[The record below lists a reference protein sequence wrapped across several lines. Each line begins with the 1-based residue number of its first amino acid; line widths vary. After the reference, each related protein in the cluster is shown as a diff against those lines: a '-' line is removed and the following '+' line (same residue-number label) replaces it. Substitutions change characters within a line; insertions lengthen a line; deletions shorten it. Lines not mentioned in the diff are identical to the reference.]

1 MMEAHLYAL
10 HDCIW
15 MVLEDGPLKIQM
27 ENPERNPATPDVI
40 QYIPKP
46 KEKWDDRDCK
56 KHNLDNVAKAA
67 IFKTLDPITFSK
79 IKHLKAAMEIWQGLG
94 KLCEGSEDLR
104 KQKIEVLLEKFKGFK
119 MLPGESFDMLDERFH
134 KILNDLASLNH
145 VLSPKEKN
153 VRLLRSL
160 PTEWYTKATAMEEGR
175 NLENYTVQGLLDELR
190 TYEHELKKKKEEQV
204 TPFPTA
210 LMTTSR
216 IPSNN
221 HFTTWDQLH
230 GEFLKR
236 FFPPSK
242 TTKIRRM
249 IQNFKQNPNE
259 PLYEAWERFKDL
271 QRQCPHH
278 NIQSWHLMTTFCEG
292 LNENSRILFDASA
305 GGSFMSLELDEA
317 EELIERISTNGS
329 TWYSHRPS
337 AQPKIGGM
345 YEVDQMSAMAA
356 KVDSMMSM
364 IQKIAQV
371 SAVQNTTPAPPPVP
385 VLLCVSCGGQ
395 HDQSSCPWDA
405 MEQVDNVNY
414 YQPQQQQSPFG
425 GFNSQNRNHPGF
437 SWSNPSG
444 AANPQAYRS
453 SPPGFQNQ
461 QQQQFRGVQG
471 FANNQQFKQNQSFP
485 YVSNQ
490 QKPILPTPET
500 TSVPGLDNIVDQLL
514 KSQLAQAETLKQI
527 TQELTQLRA
536 HNRMLENQISNQ
548 ASTSST
554 KVTGK
559 LPACAENPREQM
571 NAVTIWSGKQFQ
583 SPLILSSDPDDE
595 IREDAKEEPQNK
607 VKGDAAEMLQESIQ
621 IKEGNK
627 KEDEGLIRKYASPI
641 PFPNRLK
648 KSHVEERRS
657 KFLNLI
663 KQLDISIPLLD
674 AITEIPS
681 YAKFLKEILTKKKE
695 NPLMVAMNQDADL
708 KEISKSV
715 HKTLEI
721 ISLLSETVSNTM
733 EIYASDSQ
741 LQLKEINKVKEQ
753 IASVTVSLQKQM
765 SLLQMD
771 IRSAL
776 AVASANQVVTKDYL
790 KVIIDNQKEAY
801 KLFRLIGANSG
812 NRKMEHG
819 SGLDGIEFIGTI
831 VDHFSNDA
839 QSEERRE
846 NLRRIKELCGNM
858 KGISEVAGS
867 SKRKRN

>member
-1 MMEAHLYAL
+1 MVNNMDHGLPKFSLLGYDDWKIMMEAHLYAL
-10 HDCIW
+10 HDCMW

-27 ENPERNPATPDVI
+27 ENSERNPATPDVI

-67 IFKTLDPITFSK
+67 IFKALDPITFSK
-79 IKHLKAAMEIWQGLG
+79 IKHLKTAMEIWQGLG

-216 IPSNN
+216 IPSRLNYN
-221 HFTTWDQLH
+221 LLSISQ
-230 GEFLKR
+230 
-236 FFPPSK
+236 
-242 TTKIRRM
+242 
-249 IQNFKQNPNE
+249 
-259 PLYEAWERFKDL
+259 
-271 QRQCPHH
+271 
-278 NIQSWHLMTTFCEG
+278 FCDKG
-292 LNENSRILFDASA
+292 Y
-305 GGSFMSLELDEA
+305 SLEFCKNMASLKN
-317 EELIERISTNGS
+317 ISTNEVILTGK
-329 TWYSHRPS
+329 R
-337 AQPKIGGM
+337 IRNI
-345 YEVDQMSAMAA
+345 YEVIWSDVKEACLISKAQGALEAA
-356 KVDSMMSM
+356 AEDFQTLPETSH
-364 IQKIAQV
+364 V
-371 SAVQNTTPAPPPVP
+371 SKM
-385 VLLCVSCGGQ
+385 VLTEVVEEK
-395 HDQSSCPWDA
+395 A
-405 MEQVDNVNY
+405 T
-414 YQPQQQQSPFG
+414 
-425 GFNSQNRNHPGF
+425 
-437 SWSNPSG
+437 
-444 AANPQAYRS
+444 
-453 SPPGFQNQ
+453 SPPQEQNQ
-461 QQQQFRGVQG
+461 
-471 FANNQQFKQNQSFP
+471 
-485 YVSNQ
+485 
-490 QKPILPTPET
+490 ET
-500 TSVPGLDNIVDQLL
+500 
-514 KSQLAQAETLKQI
+514 AE
-527 TQELTQLRA
+527 E
-536 HNRMLENQISNQ
+536 E
-548 ASTSST
+548 
-554 KVTGK
+554 
-559 LPACAENPREQM
+559 E
-571 NAVTIWSGKQFQ
+571 FQ
-583 SPLILSSDPDDE
+583 PLIQSQVL
-595 IREDAKEEPQNK
+595 
-607 VKGDAAEMLQESIQ
+607 
-621 IKEGNK
+621 
-627 KEDEGLIRKYASPI
+627 
-641 PFPNRLK
+641 
-648 KSHVEERRS
+648 
-657 KFLNLI
+657 
-663 KQLDISIPLLD
+663 
-674 AITEIPS
+674 
-681 YAKFLKEILTKKKE
+681 EILTTPCEISKPAEIEIPEKSAEIPEQSALPETMEQAVEAQRNSGEAEKETQMAELEVSQTPVAIFEEENTAEERDSLSRDISNFALEAEGESERTLKVTDEEDVQEDAESLPLQLFQRTPPSHQVTNFHFHSSSTPTLPDEIPEIWTKKVQGLIESALASQHASFRQEIEQMEVRHTQLIEKSKGKHS
-695 NPLMVAMNQDADL
+695 ADL

-715 HKTLEI
+715 QKTLEI

-741 LQLKEINKVKEQ
+741 LQLKEINKVREQ

-776 AVASANQVVTKDYL
+776 AVASANKVVTKDYL

-812 NRKMEHG
+812 NRKMEVILQQHSPSPIPQLPIAVKEG
-819 SGLDGIEFIGTI
+819 EVSYIPSHLNLTNLILEAQQRNPENSAQLLSSSGLDGTEFIGTV

-858 KGISEVAGS
+858 KGISEVVGS